1 MARKRKNKGIE
12 FIMNTDWLF
21 EKPIDQE
28 HKEYK
33 LLSYFQKMGEKLDNM
48 ELYPGFIEIS
58 LHLANIQTL
67 IREKKLVYTDKKF
80 DSIDDEL
87 LVKDLKIKE
96 LPKMTSD
103 EMQEFI
109 AILKFSAPRLL
120 EYFNIAKSVWT
131 IVFDSIETK
140 YRKNKKEILSN
151 KGFFFHLDKRDNKYY
166 VWEYEVSPAAKK
178 SPESKTNVKLIYCDD
193 KNKLTIPKI
202 ITTFSETENK
212 TKLPVLEMIS
222 KGDFPIE
229 ETLLPLFKR
238 KTIMLINQTRN
249 YNIEQE
255 DKKKEKEF
263 LED

>member
-1 MARKRKNKGIE
+1 MARKRKNKEIE

-87 LVKDLKIKE
+87 LVKDLKIKA
-96 LPKMTSD
+96 LPKMTSE

-120 EYFNIAKSVWT
+120 EYFNIAKSVWS
-131 IVFDSIETK
+131 IAFDNIEVK
-140 YRKNKKEILSN
+140 IRKNKKNIHLKKGYFFYEEKKSN
-151 KGFFFHLDKRDNKYY
+151 NLY
-166 VWEYEVSPAAKK
+166 VWEYEIKPASKG
-178 SPESKTNVKLIYCDD
+178 SPEEKTLVNLIYSEP

-202 ITTFSETENK
+202 INTFSQWNLEDVRPT
-212 TKLPVLEMIS
+212 LPIFEMKCNDI
-222 KGDFPIE
+222 FPIN

-238 KTIMLINQTRN
+238 KMIGYINQS
-249 YNIEQE
+249 IP
-255 DKKKEKEF
+255 EKSVR
-263 LED
+263 LKIKID

>member
-120 EYFNIAKSVWT
+120 EYFNIAKSVWS
-131 IVFDSIETK
+131 IAFDNIEVK
-140 YRKNKKEILSN
+140 VRKNKKNIQLKRGYFFYDENKSN
-151 KGFFFHLDKRDNKYY
+151 NLY
-166 VWEYEVSPAAKK
+166 VWEYEIKPDKK
-178 SPESKTNVKLIYCDD
+178 DKSTNRTYLNLIFDGLVD
-193 KNKLTIPKI
+193 EFTLSEI
-202 ITTFSETENK
+202 IDTFSKWNQTDYYKE
-212 TKLPVLEMIS
+212 LPIFEIKCS
-222 KGDFPIE
+222 QNFPFEQTMVPII
-229 ETLLPLFKR
+229 KR
-238 KTIMLINQTRN
+238 KVMSYIFQVVNAEKINN
-249 YNIEQE
+249 FDSE
-255 DKKKEKEF
+255 
-263 LED
+263 L